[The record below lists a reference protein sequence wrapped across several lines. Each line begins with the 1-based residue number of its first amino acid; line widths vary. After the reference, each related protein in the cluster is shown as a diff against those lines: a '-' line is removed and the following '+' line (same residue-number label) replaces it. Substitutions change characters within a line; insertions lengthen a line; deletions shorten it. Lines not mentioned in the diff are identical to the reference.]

1 MKQHEP
7 YPVMPEE
14 TFAKFCRLCEQ
25 TKGKTQGVYDPDS
38 RMLIIAHLD
47 RGRITGWTIE
57 GPMSLEFAADVIR
70 EGVQTAIRRYYA
82 GKVHHES
89 ATLN

>member
-1 MKQHEP
+1 MIQHEP

-25 TKGKTQGVYDPDS
+25 TRGKTQGIYDPDS
-38 RMLIIAHLD
+38 RMLVIAHLD
-47 RGRITGWTIE
+47 QGRITGWTIE

-70 EGVQTAIRRYYA
+70 EGVLNAIQRYY
-82 GKVHHES
+82 GEGPRYES
-89 ATLN
+89 QAIN